1 MLSLELP
8 ERLNA
13 ASVFVDAHL
22 AAGRESKAAI
32 LCGDRVVT
40 YRDLYEHVNRFG
52 NALRQR
58 DVRIEERVML
68 LLPDSP
74 EFAFAFFGAM
84 KAGSVAV
91 PLNTN
96 LKPDDYEYFLN
107 DSRARVLVIDR
118 GLLGQLEGVQAKYL
132 KHIFVR
138 GGVPAGTDAPP
149 PGTGGTTPAVT
160 SPLRTASEV
169 ASLERALGDASPE
182 LAPADTS
189 KDDMAFWLY
198 SSGTTGRPKGAI
210 HLHHDMIVAA
220 DLYAQATLRL
230 KEEDVSFSVAKLF
243 FAYGLGNGLYFP
255 LRVGGTTIMLSERPT
270 PEAVYATLDQHQPT
284 VFYSVPTSY
293 LALLHQAEKT
303 GRTSLGRVRVCV
315 SAGEPLPKHVY
326 ETWLERF
333 GVEIIDGIGST
344 EILHIFISNRPGQ
357 VVPGSTGLVVPGY
370 EAKIVDDHGQPLPP
384 RHVGTLYIK
393 GDSIASGYWD
403 KHEETKNTYH
413 GHWINTHDKFLVDD
427 DGFFWYAGR
436 NDDMFK
442 VSGQAVWPTDVEG
455 VLLEHPAVLESGVVG
470 GADPEGLVKPVAFVV
485 LKDGHAGTPEL
496 TRDLQNFVKSHT
508 AAYKYPRAVV
518 YVESLPKTATGKIQR
533 FKLREL
539 VGRLT
544 PLHPQPSPASD
555 KSPAEPTTQT

>member
-22 AAGRESKAAI
+22 AAGRESKIAI
-32 LCGDRVVT
+32 VCGDRAVT
-40 YRDLYEHVNRFG
+40 YRDLYENVNRFG
-52 NALRQR
+52 NALLQR
-58 DVRIEERVML
+58 DVRMEERVAL

-74 EFAFAFFGAM
+74 EFAFGFYGAM
-84 KAGSVAV
+84 KAGAVAV

-107 DSRARVLVIDR
+107 DSRARVLVTDAGMMR
-118 GLLGQLEGVQAKYL
+118 QLVGVHAPYL
-132 KHIFVR
+132 KHVFVC
-138 GGVPAGTDAPP
+138 GGSAADGSASAGDADAD
-149 PGTGGTTPAVT
+149 GVASLQTTA
-160 SPLRTASEV
+160 EV
-169 ASLERALGDASPE
+169 ASWESVLGEASPD
-182 LAPADTS
+182 LQAADTS

-210 HLHHDMIVAA
+210 HLHHDMQIAA

-230 KEEDVSFSVAKLF
+230 KEDDVSFSVAKLF

-255 LRVGGTTIMLSERPT
+255 LRLGGTTVMLSGRPT
-270 PEAVYATLDQHQPT
+270 PEAVFAALDQHQPT

-293 LALLHQAEKT
+293 LALLHLAEKT
-303 GRTSLGRVRVCV
+303 GRTSLGRVRMCV
-315 SAGEPLPKHVY
+315 SAGEPLPKHLY

-344 EILHIFISNRPGQ
+344 EILHIFISNRPGR
-357 VVPGSTGLVVPGY
+357 VVAGSTGQVVPGY
-370 EAKIVDDHGQPLPP
+370 EAKIVDDHGQEVPP
-384 RHVGTLYIK
+384 RHVGMLYIK
-393 GDSIASGYWD
+393 GDSIASGYWN
-403 KHEETKNTYH
+403 KHEETKHTYH
-413 GHWINTHDKFLVDD
+413 GHWINTHDKFLVDE
-427 DGFFWYAGR
+427 DGYFWYAGR
-436 NDDMFK
+436 TDDMFK

-455 VLLEHPAVLESGVVG
+455 VLLQHPAVMESGVVG

-485 LKDGHAGTPEL
+485 LKEGFAGTPEL
-496 TRDLQNFVKSHT
+496 TRELQNFVKSHT
-508 AAYKYPRAVV
+508 APYKYPRAVV
-518 YVESLPKTATGKIQR
+518 YVETLPKTATGKIQR

-544 PLHPQPSPASD
+544 PLHPQPRETPPKILSEGD
-555 KSPAEPTTQT
+555 NIT

>member
-40 YRDLYEHVNRFG
+40 YRDLYENVNRFG
-52 NALRQR
+52 NALLQR
-58 DVRIEERVML
+58 DVRMEERVAL

-74 EFAFAFFGAM
+74 EFAFGFFGAM
-84 KAGSVAV
+84 KAGAVAV

-107 DSRARVLVIDR
+107 DSRARVLVTDAGMLR
-118 GLLGQLEGVQAKYL
+118 QLAGVHARYL
-132 KHIFVR
+132 KHVFVC
-138 GGVPAGTDAPP
+138 GGPDAGGSPAGGDGDAE
-149 PGTGGTTPAVT
+149 
-160 SPLRTASEV
+160 TASLRATAEV
-169 ASLERALGDASPE
+169 VPWEQVLGAASADLQA
-182 LAPADTS
+182 ADTS

-198 SSGTTGRPKGAI
+198 SSGTTGRPKGAV
-210 HLHHDMIVAA
+210 HLHHDMQVAA

-230 KEEDVSFSVAKLF
+230 KDEDISFSVAKLF

-255 LRVGGTTIMLSERPT
+255 LRVGGTTVMLSGRPT
-270 PEAVYATLDQHQPT
+270 PEAVFATLDQHQPT

-303 GRTSLGRVRVCV
+303 GRTSLGRVRMCV

-344 EILHIFISNRPGQ
+344 EILHIFISNRPGR
-357 VVPGSTGLVVPGY
+357 VVPGSTGQVVPGY
-370 EAKIVDDHGQPLPP
+370 EAKIVDDHGQEVPP
-384 RHVGTLYIK
+384 RHVGMLYIK
-393 GDSIASGYWD
+393 GDSIASGYWN
-403 KHEETKNTYH
+403 KHEETKHTYH
-413 GHWINTHDKFLVDD
+413 GNWINTHDKFLVDE
-427 DGFFWYAGR
+427 DGYFWYAGR
-436 NDDMFK
+436 TDDMFK

-455 VLLEHPAVLESGVVG
+455 VLLQHPSVMESGVVG

-485 LKDGHAGTPEL
+485 LKEGHTGTPEL

-508 AAYKYPRAVV
+508 APYKYPRAVV
-518 YVESLPKTATGKIQR
+518 YVDSLPKTATGKIQR

-544 PLHPQPSPASD
+544 PLHPQPRETPPAPASEGRLD
-555 KSPAEPTTQT
+555 G

>member
-1 MLSLELP
+1 
-8 ERLNA
+8 
-13 ASVFVDAHL
+13 
-22 AAGRESKAAI
+22 
-32 LCGDRVVT
+32 
-40 YRDLYEHVNRFG
+40 
-52 NALRQR
+52 
-58 DVRIEERVML
+58 ML

-84 KAGSVAV
+84 KAGAVAV

-96 LKPDDYEYFLN
+96 LKPADYEYFLN
-107 DSRARVLVIDR
+107 DSRARVLVIDA
-118 GLLGQLEGVQAKYL
+118 GLVGQLAGLQANYL
-132 KHIFVR
+132 KHIFVS
-138 GGVPAGTDAPP
+138 GGPPADGAADAVPALPLQTDA
-149 PGTGGTTPAVT
+149 
-160 SPLRTASEV
+160 EV
-169 ASLERALGDASPE
+169 ASLQRVLGGASPE
-182 LAPADTS
+182 LQAVDTS

-255 LRVGGTTIMLSERPT
+255 LRVGATTVMLSDRPT
-270 PEAVYATLDQHQPT
+270 PDAVFATLEQHQPT

-293 LALLHQAEKT
+293 LALLHQADKA

-315 SAGEPLPKHVY
+315 SAGEPLPKHLY

-333 GVEIIDGIGST
+333 GVEIVDGIGST
-344 EILHIFISNRPGQ
+344 EILHIYISNRPGRVVAGSTGQ
-357 VVPGSTGLVVPGY
+357 VVPGF
-370 EAKIVDDHGQPLPP
+370 EAKIVDEHGQTLPP
-384 RHVGTLYIK
+384 RHVGTLFVK
-393 GDSIASGYWD
+393 GDSIANGYWN
-403 KHEETKNTYH
+403 KHEETKNTFH
-413 GHWINTHDKFLVDD
+413 GHWINTHDKFLVDE
-427 DGFFWYAGR
+427 DGYFWYAGR
-436 NDDMFK
+436 TDDMFK

-455 VLLEHPAVLESGVVG
+455 VLLQHPSVLESGVVG

-496 TRDLQNFVKSHT
+496 TRELQNFVKSHT

-544 PLHPQPSPASD
+544 PLHPQPAAAPTAPGAEAPALES
-555 KSPAEPTTQT
+555 KR

>member
-1 MLSLELP
+1 MLSPELP

-13 ASVFVDAHL
+13 ASVLVDAHL
-22 AAGRESKAAI
+22 AAGRDSKPAI

-40 YRDLYEHVNRFG
+40 YRDLYEQVNRFG
-52 NALRQR
+52 NALLQR
-58 DVRIEERVML
+58 DVRTEERVML

-84 KAGSVAV
+84 KAGAVAV

-96 LKPDDYEYFLN
+96 LKPADYEYFLN
-107 DSRARVLVIDR
+107 DSRARVLVIDA
-118 GLLGQLEGVQAKYL
+118 GLLGQLAGIRANYL
-132 KHIFVR
+132 RHIFISGR
-138 GGVPAGTDAPP
+138 PPAGGAVDAVD
-149 PGTGGTTPAVT
+149 AL
-160 SPLRTASEV
+160 PLRTDAEV
-169 ASLERALGDASPE
+169 GSLQQVLDQASPE
-182 LAPADTS
+182 LQAVDTS

-255 LRVGGTTIMLSERPT
+255 LRVGATTVMLSERPT
-270 PEAVYATLDQHQPT
+270 PEAVFATLDQHQPT

-293 LALLHQAEKT
+293 LALLHQADKA

-315 SAGEPLPKHVY
+315 SAGEPLPKHLY

-333 GVEIIDGIGST
+333 GVEIVDGIGST
-344 EILHIFISNRPGQ
+344 EILHIYISNRPGRVIAGSTGQ
-357 VVPGSTGLVVPGY
+357 VVPGF
-370 EAKIVDDHGQPLPP
+370 EAKIVDEHGQQLPP
-384 RHVGTLYIK
+384 RHVGTLYVK
-393 GDSIASGYWD
+393 GDSIANGYWN
-403 KHEETKNTYH
+403 KHEETKNTFH
-413 GHWINTHDKFLVDD
+413 GHWINTHDKFLVDE
-427 DGFFWYAGR
+427 DGYFWYAGR
-436 NDDMFK
+436 TDDMFK

-455 VLLEHPAVLESGVVG
+455 VLLQHPSVLESGVVG

-485 LKDGHAGTPEL
+485 LKDGHPGTPEL
-496 TRDLQNFVKSHT
+496 TRELQNFVKSHT

-544 PLHPQPSPASD
+544 PLHPQPAAAPAD
-555 KSPAEPTTQT
+555 PGAETPGSETRE